1 MVLHFV
7 SDMFSP
13 GLCLRCLIHSCWHHV
28 GNFWRTWFFRGA
40 GGEGENIIWCVFFEA
55 PYFWY
60 VAIAP
65 YFLVA
70 CWCELSYPATHTPRA
85 QRGGLNTP
93 RTVNQSK
100 DSLLLNYPFRW
111 PLSIIPE
118 SKLPQGCSLINTQ
131 VGNLCLRQLG
141 REVNGGVSLL
151 KTQTNNPGSTHRL
164 QGRVLIPRARARPR
178 RRKSDLITGWV
189 LDLSKTPVN
198 KPMCSV
204 ATIRNLRRGTL
215 SAGCVA
221 ASL

>member
-28 GNFWRTWFFRGA
+28 GNFWRTWFFRG
-40 GGEGENIIWCVFFEA
+40 GGGREYHLVCVL
-55 PYFWY
+55 WGTL
-60 VAIAP
+60 
-65 YFLVA
+65 FLICFHSSLFPGSMLMWTV
-70 CWCELSYPATHTPRA
+70 LSCHTHTPRA

-118 SKLPQGCSLINTQ
+118 SKLPQRCLLINTQ

-215 SAGCVA
+215 TAGCVA